1 MDISA
6 NIKAKN
12 MIKVITPI
20 MITQVAMY
28 LITFFDILM
37 TGRYD
42 THHLAGVTI
51 GSSFWVPI
59 YTGLAGILMA
69 LTPIIAQHFGANKQ
83 DQIRPSIQQGLY
95 LSVILAAIVF
105 LIINMIVEPILYSM
119 PLEQQVQSVASKYL
133 TGMSFGLIPLFGYAV
148 LRSFFDGLG
157 ETRVSMAI
165 ILLSAPINIVMNY
178 LFIYGK
184 FGFPELGG
192 VGAGY
197 ASAIT
202 YWLVFFIAIGMAGK
216 FGPFATFAL
225 FKNWTTVNLQKWK
238 EILAVGLPM
247 GFSIFV
253 EISIFSIVTLLM
265 ANYSTETISAHQIA
279 LNFTSLLYM
288 LPLSMSMG
296 VTILVGHEVGAK
308 RFKDARQYGYFSI
321 IATVCFSFIA
331 IAILLGFREQI
342 AGLYSTDQDI
352 IALATTFFIY
362 AAFFQLSD
370 AIQAP
375 VQGILRGYKDVN
387 ITFIMAIISY
397 WVIGLPVGYAMANFT
412 QLGPY
417 GYWVG
422 LIAGLTVGAISL
434 SIRLRFI
441 QHKAANTLE

>member
-1 MDISA
+1 MDISV
-6 NIKAKN
+6 NKKAQN
-12 MIKVITPI
+12 MVKVITPI
-20 MITQVAMY
+20 FITQVAMY

-37 TGRYD
+37 TGRYN
-42 THHLAGVTI
+42 TEHLAGVTI

-69 LTPIIAQHFGANKQ
+69 LTPMIAQQFGANEKE
-83 DQIRPSIQQGLY
+83 DIRPSIQQGLY
-95 LSVILAAIVF
+95 LSIVLAIIVF
-105 LIINMIVEPILYSM
+105 SMIYMIVDPILYAM
-119 PLEQQVQSVASKYL
+119 PLEQAVQSVASDYL
-133 TGMSFGLIPLFGYAV
+133 IGMSLGLIPLFGYAV

-184 FGFPELGG
+184 LGFPELGG

-202 YWLVFFIAIGMAGK
+202 YWLIFFIACLTAIK
-216 FGPFATFAL
+216 FKPFTAFEL
-225 FKNWTTVNLQKWK
+225 FKGWTMIHFKKWK
-238 EILAVGLPM
+238 EILSIGLPM

-296 VTILVGHEVGAK
+296 VTILVGQEVGAK
-308 RFKDARQYGYFSI
+308 RFKDAKQYGFYSI
-321 IATVCFSFIA
+321 IATICFSFLA
-331 IAILLGFREQI
+331 ISILLGFREQI
-342 AGLYSTDQDI
+342 ASLYSTDDQI
-352 IALATTFFIY
+352 ITLATTFFIY

-397 WVIGLPVGYAMANFT
+397 WVIGLPVGYVMANLT
-412 QLGPY
+412 PLGPY

-434 SIRLRFI
+434 SIRLVLI
-441 QHKAANTLE
+441 QRKVEGTV

>member
-6 NIKAKN
+6 TAKTKN
-12 MIKVITPI
+12 MAKVITPI
-20 MITQVAMY
+20 LITQVAMY

-42 THHLAGVTI
+42 TEHLAGVTI

-69 LTPIIAQHFGANKQ
+69 LTPIIAQYFGAQ
-83 DQIRPSIQQGLY
+83 QRDDIRPSIQQGLY
-95 LSVILAAIVF
+95 LSVVLSAIVF
-105 LIINMIVEPILYSM
+105 ILINLVVEPILYAM
-119 PLEQQVQSVASKYL
+119 PLEQQVQSVASSYL
-133 TGMSFGLIPLFGYAV
+133 TGMSFGLVPLFGYAV
-148 LRSFFDGLG
+148 LRSFFDGIG

-165 ILLSAPINIVMNY
+165 ILLSAPINVFMNY

-202 YWLVFFIAIGMAGK
+202 YWLVFLIAIATAAK
-216 FGPFATFAL
+216 FGPFSAFAL
-225 FKNWTTVNLQKWK
+225 FKEWTTINFRKWK
-238 EILAVGLPM
+238 EILAIGLPM
-247 GFSIFV
+247 GLSIFV

-296 VTILVGHEVGAK
+296 VTILVGHEVGAR
-308 RFKDARQYGYFSI
+308 RFQEARQYGYFSI
-321 IATVCFSFIA
+321 IATVIFSFIA
-331 IAILLGFREQI
+331 IVILLGFREQI
-342 AGLYSTDQDI
+342 ASLYSTDQEI
-352 IALATTFFIY
+352 ITLATSFFIY

-387 ITFIMAIISY
+387 ITFMMAIISY

-412 QLGPY
+412 NLGPY
-417 GYWVG
+417 GYWIG

-434 SIRLRFI
+434 SVRLFYI
-441 QHKAANTLE
+441 QRKVEIAN